1 MSFREVSS
9 QRFLLAPATTWHCT
23 AQCKRTPPS
32 QEGQFTNACAVWTT

>member
-9 QRFLLAPATTWHCT
+9 QRFLLAPAIPSHRT

-32 QEGQFTNACAVWTT
+32 LEGQFTNAGAVRTT